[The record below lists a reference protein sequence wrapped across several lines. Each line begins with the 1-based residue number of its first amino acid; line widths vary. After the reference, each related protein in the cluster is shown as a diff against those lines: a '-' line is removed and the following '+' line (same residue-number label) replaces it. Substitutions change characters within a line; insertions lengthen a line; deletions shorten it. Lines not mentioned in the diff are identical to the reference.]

1 MKFTI
6 IGGAGNISKI
16 IVDNLLLGG
25 QQVTTVARNP
35 KHVEELVAKGAKAAI
50 GSVEDVKFLT
60 KAFAGADVVY
70 TMVPPNFA
78 ATDWLGWISQQGK
91 NYAEAIKANGVKYVV
106 NLSSVGAHLSAGAGP
121 ISGLHFVE
129 EALNA
134 LPDVNVLH
142 LRPGFYYQNLLSNI
156 ELAKKMN
163 IIGAN
168 FGAADFTL
176 VMTTPADIA
185 EVATQELL
193 LHNFTGH
200 SVKYIASDERTTDD
214 IAKVLGESIGKPDL
228 RWVTFG
234 DEDARNAMV
243 TAGLPLEVAKNY
255 AEMNKGLRTG
265 IVLEEYWKNRP
276 ASLQKT
282 KLEDF
287 AKTFA
292 QVYNQDEV
300 PVHS

>member
-6 IGGAGNISKI
+6 IGGAGHISKI
-16 IVDNLLLGG
+16 IVENLLQGG
-25 QQVTTVARNP
+25 QQVTTVARDP

-50 GSVEDVKFLT
+50 GSVEDVTFLT

-78 ATDWLGWISQQGK
+78 AADWLGWISQQGK

-106 NLSSVGAHLSAGAGP
+106 NLSSVGGHLPAGAGP
-121 ISGLHFVE
+121 ISGLHAVE
-129 EALNA
+129 QALNA
-134 LPDVNVLH
+134 LADVNVRH
-142 LRPGFYYQNLLSNI
+142 LRPGYFYQNLLSNI
-156 ELAKKMN
+156 DLAKKMN

-168 FGAADFTL
+168 FGAADFRL

-185 EVATQELL
+185 EVATEELL
-193 LHNFTGH
+193 LHKFSGH

-214 IAKVLGESIGKPDL
+214 IARVLGESIGKPDL
-228 RWVTFG
+228 RWVIFG

-243 TAGLPLEVAKNY
+243 TAGLSLEAAKNY

-265 IVLEEYWKNRP
+265 IVLEDYWKHRP

-300 PVHS
+300 PVH

>member
-6 IGGAGNISKI
+6 IGGAGHISKI
-16 IVDNLLLGG
+16 IVGNLLQGG
-25 QQVTTVARNP
+25 QQVTTVARNAA
-35 KHVEELVAKGAKAAI
+35 HVEPLVAQGAKAAI

-70 TMVPPNFA
+70 TMVPPNFGA
-78 ATDWLGWISQQGK
+78 ANWLEWISQQGK
-91 NYAEAIKANGVKYVV
+91 NYAEAIKASDVKYVV
-106 NLSSVGAHLSAGAGP
+106 NLSSVGAHLPAGAGP
-121 ISGLHFVE
+121 ISGLHAVE
-129 EALNA
+129 ETLNQ
-134 LPDVNVLH
+134 LQGVNVRH
-142 LRPGFYYQNLLSNI
+142 LRPGYFFENLLSNVD
-156 ELAKKMN
+156 LAKKMN
-163 IIGAN
+163 IIGGN
-168 FGAADFTL
+168 FGGGDFKM

-185 EVATQELL
+185 EVATEELL

-214 IAKVLGESIGKPDL
+214 IARVLGEAISKPDL

-255 AEMNKGLRTG
+255 TEMGQGFRTG
-265 IVLEEYWKNRP
+265 IVLEEYWKDRP
-276 ASLQKT
+276 ESLQKT

-287 AKTFA
+287 AKTFS
-292 QVYNQDEV
+292 QVYNQDAV
-300 PVHS
+300 PVH